1 MSNCC
6 TPVATCAS
14 AMCGSGSKVV
24 ASAAAMKCPSNAK
37 SCAQATCC
45 APKTCSDAKVT
56 CGAGKYKD
64 STKGAQAL
72 GADSGVTNCCTH
84 KATCAS
90 ATCRVGTK
98 AIASAAS
105 AKCPTDAK
113 SCVQATCCEDRKCI
127 VARVSCGAG
136 KYQDT
141 AKNSM
146 ALGGDAGVTNCCTP
160 KATCA
165 SALCGNNHKVKA
177 SAASTQCP
185 SDAKSCVLATCCE
198 AHKCGNSKVACGA
211 GKYQDT
217 AKAAKALGADAGVTN
232 CCTPVASCTN
242 AMCGTGK
249 TVKMSAAAVKCTSDA
264 KSCAQATCCEAITS
278 KTKTPAVVTGTI
290 EFDVQLPATVTAA
303 NFVKDAGVKKG
314 VEKGIAKK
322 LDVPPAWVSATL
334 TVGTRRLAQKRRL
347 DKHLHIPSIKV
358 DFKVVASVVGWGGQG
373 GVGGWVGGGGRE
385 VVDW

>member
-1 MSNCC
+1 MYQDSSKAQASTGDTAAKAKSNCCTAKATCANVMCAAGTKLNNSAASMMCLGKASTCVQAICCQAVRCSESKVTCGTAKYQDSTKAANPLGGDAGVSNCC

-14 AMCGSGSKVV
+14 AMCESGSKVV
-24 ASAAAMKCPSNAK
+24 ASAAAMQCPSNAK

-72 GADSGVTNCCTH
+72 GGDSGVTNCCTH

-113 SCVQATCCEDRKCI
+113 SCVQATCCEDRTCI

-249 TVKMSAAAVKCTSDA
+249 TVKMSAAAVK
-264 KSCAQATCCEAITS
+264 
-278 KTKTPAVVTGTI
+278 
-290 EFDVQLPATVTAA
+290 
-303 NFVKDAGVKKG
+303 
-314 VEKGIAKK
+314 
-322 LDVPPAWVSATL
+322 
-334 TVGTRRLAQKRRL
+334 
-347 DKHLHIPSIKV
+347 
-358 DFKVVASVVGWGGQG
+358 
-373 GVGGWVGGGGRE
+373 
-385 VVDW
+385 